1 MIALPELAVVL
12 GVIALM
18 IGYVFVLH
26 HMLRHAD
33 DENPAATKKDARKS
47 G

>member
-18 IGYVFVLH
+18 VGYVFVLRY
-26 HMLRHAD
+26 MLSHAE
-33 DENPAATKKDARKS
+33 DEYPDSTKKDTRRP

>member
-18 IGYVFVLH
+18 IGYVFVLRY
-26 HMLRHAD
+26 MLRHAD
-33 DENPAATKKDARKS
+33 DENPASTKKDTRRS

>member
-12 GVIALM
+12 GVSALM
-18 IGYVFVLH
+18 IGYVFVLRY
-26 HMLRHAD
+26 MLRHAD
-33 DENPAATKKDARKS
+33 DENLASTQKDTRRP